1 MKCGTVSKACA
12 VAGASRL
19 ARALPTGRWEASG
32 NGRLVQAPWKLVLQP
47 PHPGGGRQNLQGLIR
62 ALSFQGRR
70 RTIIRCRWQAAANG
84 ALARTGRRVLMGV
97 CKIVSWPVYEA
108 RQDCVASNLA
118 LPGQFFFFPSNI
130 TFGPVACG
138 SCLGQRL
145 NQGTA
150 TVLIKNI
157 EGGAPSPSRVTHPC
171 CCFHIC
177 VTFVVAGGGEPALL
191 GVLAVPCTLYI
202 LVRLLLQRP
211 VLRPC
216 FVQ

>member
-1 MKCGTVSKACA
+1 MV
-12 VAGASRL
+12 
-19 ARALPTGRWEASG
+19 RALPTYRWEASG
-32 NGRLVQAPWKLVLQP
+32 NGRLVQAPWKLVFQP
-47 PHPGGGRQNLQGLIR
+47 PHPRGGRQNLEGLIR
-62 ALSFQGRR
+62 TVGSALGFQGRR

-84 ALARTGRRVLMGV
+84 ALAPTGRLVFNGGLQNCVLA
-97 CKIVSWPVYEA
+97 VYEA

-118 LPGQFFFFPSNI
+118 LLPPRALFFFFPSNI

-171 CCFHIC
+171 C
-177 VTFVVAGGGEPALL
+177 VTFVVASGGEPALL

-211 VLRPC
+211 ALRPC